1 MSLVKQSTFEA
12 QRLKKIYLYKVKK
25 WASLVIP
32 KADKWTS
39 PFPLKEATDVGGIS
53 ILTAKLAD
61 EGIASKN
68 PKWDSKCILPQK
80 P

>member
-1 MSLVKQSTFEA
+1 M
-12 QRLKKIYLYKVKK
+12 RLKEKKIYKVKK
-25 WASLVIP
+25 WASLEIP

-39 PFPLKEATDVGGIS
+39 PFPLKGGIS

-61 EGIASKN
+61 EGIASEN

>member
-1 MSLVKQSTFEA
+1 MRL
-12 QRLKKIYLYKVKK
+12 RLKKNYKVKK

-39 PFPLKEATDVGGIS
+39 PFPLKGATDVGGIS
-53 ILTAKLAD
+53 ILPAKLAD
-61 EGIASKN
+61 EGIASEN